1 MVEAARRLIWRSR
14 EGIYLSIWIGQRR
27 PYVQKRAYRRQ
38 EFLDDLADGTV
49 RFNAGDLIQVDLE
62 VTERRTRSG
71 KMKNPQYRILSVA
84 DYRPL
89 RVSKQETFADFLDKS
104 EEVRSSKESEE

>member
-1 MVEAARRLIWRSR
+1 
-14 EGIYLSIWIGQRR
+14 
-27 PYVQKRAYRRQ
+27 
-38 EFLDDLADGTV
+38 
-49 RFNAGDLIQVDLE
+49 
-62 VTERRTRSG
+62 
-71 KMKNPQYRILSVA
+71 MKNPQYRILSVA

>member
-1 MVEAARRLIWRSR
+1 MRIEDKS
-14 EGIYLSIWIGQRR
+14 
-27 PYVQKRAYRRQ
+27 
-38 EFLDDLADGTV
+38 FLDDLADGTV